1 MEVVATYRG
10 ETLSTSSA
18 QVRAA
23 TVVGTLELESWR
35 VNERRPATQAGR
47 SSSRRV
53 SSRPQVSKSL
63 EQQLALRACV
73 RGGAPDTNNLLNP
86 LQVQA
91 HMSGSVC
98 WRRHACGRRRRMSAW
113 RRRGS
118 HGQKPPT
125 EKTACYQL
133 SWSIN
138 YSNNS
143 CTSLEEM
150 FKLCSLRPGF
160 SFSEHSLFSSVI
172 GPANIL

>member
-86 LQVQA
+86 PKSKLTCQVLSAGGDMHVGGGGGCLLGGGEGHMVRNLQQRKQPV
-91 HMSGSVC
+91 
-98 WRRHACGRRRRMSAW
+98 
-113 RRRGS
+113 
-118 HGQKPPT
+118 
-125 EKTACYQL
+125 
-133 SWSIN
+133 
-138 YSNNS
+138 
-143 CTSLEEM
+143 TS
-150 FKLCSLRPGF
+150 
-160 SFSEHSLFSSVI
+160 
-172 GPANIL
+172 

>member
-1 MEVVATYRG
+1 MRP
-10 ETLSTSSA
+10 
-18 QVRAA
+18 R
-23 TVVGTLELESWR
+23 W
-35 VNERRPATQAGR
+35 ER
-47 SSSRRV
+47 
-53 SSRPQVSKSL
+53 
-63 EQQLALRACV
+63 
-73 RGGAPDTNNLLNP
+73 PDTNNLLNP

-91 HMSGSVC
+91 HMSGSAC

-138 YSNNS
+138 SSNNS

-172 GPANIL
+172 GPANILWFLTFMKYGVCQKPSRDLSTLRHRKVTFKVPVKADK

>member
-10 ETLSTSSA
+10 ETLSTSSC

-35 VNERRPATQAGR
+35 VNERRPAIQAGR

-98 WRRHACGRRRRMSAW
+98 WRRRRMSAW

-150 FKLCSLRPGF
+150 FKLCSLR
-160 SFSEHSLFSSVI
+160 SVFFFF
-172 GPANIL
+172 

>member
-73 RGGAPDTNNLLNP
+73 RGGRPDTNNLLNP
-86 LQVQA
+86 LQVQD

-98 WRRHACGRRRRMSAW
+98 WRRHACGWEEGDVCLKEERVTWSETSSRENSLLPAEIV
-113 RRRGS
+113 
-118 HGQKPPT
+118 H
-125 EKTACYQL
+125 QL
-133 SWSIN
+133 
-138 YSNNS
+138 
-143 CTSLEEM
+143 LQQ
-150 FKLCSLRPGF
+150 
-160 SFSEHSLFSSVI
+160 
-172 GPANIL
+172 

>member
-118 HGQKPPT
+118 HGQKPPA

-133 SWSIN
+133 AVVHQLSLLQQELHQLGRDGGR
-138 YSNNS
+138 YLNS
-143 CTSLEEM
+143 SLYPA
-150 FKLCSLRPGF
+150 FF
-160 SFSEHSLFSSVI
+160 LFL
-172 GPANIL
+172 NF